1 MSAVDEGGC
10 GCPRRTRPASSSRPE
25 GIDRAALEQA
35 LADEHLT
42 PLPWAA
48 DELGP
53 DVVVRSLAGNW
64 VCETGGS
71 HRETPE
77 ADARLI
83 AAAVSALPGLLAEL
97 AAAEQQRDQARAELE
112 MATRSADD
120 LPDDEVDA
128 AVRQV
133 GLGSDSSAGGPV
145 WRCGVKGGA
154 VPTATPHADI
164 LLDEVTRLRAELADS
179 DQDVRRWAGI
189 AIGAQGELDQLRA
202 HQTLPLSRLVV
213 GVAACAVTTAVG
225 VADGLRERWRRRAD
239 R

>member
-83 AAAVSALPGLLAEL
+83 AAAVSALPGLLADL
-97 AAAEQQRDQARAELE
+97 AAAERERDQARAALE
-112 MATRSADD
+112 
-120 LPDDEVDA
+120 A
-128 AVRQV
+128 AVGV
-133 GLGSDSSAGGPV
+133 PPAGSPTDSTTEPAGWNPPLNV
-145 WRCGVKGGA
+145 L
-154 VPTATPHADI
+154 I
-164 LLDEVTRLRAELADS
+164 ELT
-179 DQDVRRWAGI
+179 RRWDTRADE
-189 AIGAQGELDQLRA
+189 IGDDGTHVGDGLR
-202 HQTLPLSRLVV
+202 
-213 GVAACAVTTAVG
+213 ACAVELRGIVEAAERLDSAEPAGSPTPDGKTRIERG
-225 VADGLRERWRRRAD
+225 VEQDDGAGTPPEATP
-239 R
+239 